1 MPRVCVGKKMTR
13 KIKSANKVETGARG
27 CFFALCVCVFFLL
40 FSVSQSPMFPGGS
53 WFSFDEKVNNV
64 SANSF
69 PTLYATT
76 GASVLPQSYMT

>member
-1 MPRVCVGKKMTR
+1 MLTKWKL
-13 KIKSANKVETGARG
+13 
-27 CFFALCVCVFFLL
+27 ALGDVFLPCVCVFFFL

-69 PTLYATT
+69 PTLYVTT